1 MSAPVTWRVR
11 PACEADIA
19 AAYQLLARNGW
30 GHRIGTPAQFSALV
44 QASQRAVVADANG
57 AVVGFA
63 RAITDGSVNAY
74 LSMLVV
80 APEQRRRGIGR
91 ALVAQLMGDDTGIT
105 WLLRAGR
112 DSAREFFAALGFRD
126 SAVAMERCRG
136 GGADAVIAP
145 RGGPVAAV
153 LVHVDD
159 VAAGLAWYRRA
170 FAQAQHVSIAVPAF
184 ECLAID
190 GVRLEIVRADEK
202 LSSGASGSVVYWRVA
217 DLDAA
222 LARFQSLG
230 ATLYRGPMAIEAG
243 LSMCQVRDPW
253 GNCIGL
259 RGPRREGGST

>member
-1 MSAPVTWRVR
+1 MSGPASWRVR

-19 AAYQLLARNGW
+19 PVHQLLSSNGW
-30 GHRIGTPAQFSALV
+30 AHRIGTQAQFAALV
-44 QASQRAVVADANG
+44 HASQRTAVAEADG
-57 AVVGFA
+57 AVVGFV

-91 ALVAQLMGDDTGIT
+91 ALVAQLMGDDPGIT

-112 DSAREFFAALGFRD
+112 DGAQDFFSALGFRA
-126 SAVAMERCRG
+126 SGAAMERCRG
-136 GGADAVIAP
+136 GNGAVTP
-145 RGGPVAAV
+145 MPGGPVAAV

-159 VAAGLAWYRRA
+159 VAAARAWYRDA
-170 FAQAQHVSIAVPAF
+170 FPHAQPIAIAAPAF
-184 ECLAID
+184 ECLALAD
-190 GVRLEIVRADEK
+190 VRIEIVAADQK
-202 LSSGASGSVVYWRVA
+202 VRSGASGSVVYWRVA

-243 LSMCQVRDPW
+243 LAMCQVCDPW

-259 RGPRREGGST
+259 RGPRREGGPP